1 MRSDQKGE
9 TLIRQLP
16 IILVFIISC
25 SASLSWEAVERD
37 HVESLDV
44 FRNGN
49 DMLEIHIEC
58 GRGIGSVSLDFGE
71 PVQGDSIRIVL
82 MYDSLHHYDFCE
94 SLSLEYAG
102 GGDSNLSMINH
113 SMIDLGEDG
122 SVVMPVDEGFTMLK
136 IGWIDF
142 YRQ

>member
-1 MRSDQKGE
+1 M
-9 TLIRQLP
+9 L

-25 SASLSWEAVERD
+25 SASLSWEAVETN

-44 FRNGN
+44 LRHGD
-49 DMLEIHIEC
+49 DMLEIYIES
-58 GRGIGSVSLDFGE
+58 GRGYGSVSLDFEE
-71 PVQGDSIRIVL
+71 PVYGDSIRIVL

-94 SLSLEYAG
+94 SLSLEYTG
-102 GGDSNLSMINH
+102 EGDSNLSMINH

-122 SVVMPVDEGFTMLK
+122 SVVIPVDEDFTMLK

>member
-1 MRSDQKGE
+1 M
-9 TLIRQLP
+9 
-16 IILVFIISC
+16 FIISC
-25 SASLSWEAVERD
+25 SASLSWEAVEKN

-44 FRNGN
+44 LRHGD
-49 DMLEIHIEC
+49 DMLEIYIES
-58 GRGIGSVSLDFGE
+58 GRGYGSVSLDFGE
-71 PVQGDSIRIVL
+71 PVHGDSIRIIL

-102 GGDSNLSMINH
+102 GGDSNLSIINH

-122 SVVMPVDEGFTMLK
+122 SVVITVDEDFTILK